1 MKTTTES
8 DAATPGLPGNPQRRT
23 ELYGILTTTSATFL
37 TSFAGSSSN
46 IALPRIAADFGL
58 DAVNL
63 GWIALSYMLATA
75 ALVLPMG
82 RLGDLYGRHRIFITG
97 VVIFAVGSLACAFAA
112 NIGQLI
118 AFRVIQGAGASM
130 QFATGMAITTSIFPI
145 KRRGM
150 ALGINTASVYFGL
163 SVGPTFGGW
172 LTHAFGWPA
181 VFFACIPPALLV
193 LVISGFLLKGEWKDA
208 EGETFDL
215 PGTIVYGAA
224 LVALLLGLTWITRP
238 TGPVLVAGSV
248 GLFVLLGF
256 IENRTPYPVVNLRIF
271 RGNRT
276 FTFSNVAAL
285 INYSATF
292 GTGFLLSLYL
302 QNIKEFTP
310 QHAGTILLTQPIIQA
325 VLSPVAGRL
334 SDRVEPTVLAS
345 AGMLVTTAGL
355 AAMSF
360 HGPDTPIW
368 FTVGSLALLGCG
380 FALFSS
386 PNTNAV
392 MRSLER
398 RDFGIGSAT
407 LSTMRIIGQIMS
419 LGIATVLFAVILG
432 DVEIS
437 GEVAP
442 QFLSSMHIA
451 FRIFAALCLTGVF
464 FSLNRGKVLTGQR
477 DPSQSA

>member
-1 MKTTTES
+1 MTLGM
-8 DAATPGLPGNPQRRT
+8 DGVRDRRT
-23 ELYGILTTTSATFL
+23 ELFGILTTTSATFL

-46 IALPRIAADFGL
+46 IALPTIASAFGL

-97 VVIFAVGSLACAFAA
+97 VIIFTVGSLACAFAT

-130 QFATGMAITTSIFPI
+130 QFATGMAITTSIFPLQ
-145 KRRGM
+145 RRGT
-150 ALGINTASVYFGL
+150 ALGINTASVYIGL

-181 VFFACIPPALLV
+181 VFWACIPPGLLV
-193 LVISGFLLKGEWKDA
+193 LVISGLLLKGEWKDA

-215 PGTIVYGAA
+215 LGTIVYGAA
-224 LVALLLGLTWITRP
+224 LVALLLGLTWITRT
-238 TGPVLVAGSV
+238 TGPILVVASV
-248 GLFVLLGF
+248 GLFLLLGF
-256 IENRTPYPVVNLRIF
+256 IENRTRYPVVNLRIF

-302 QNIKEFTP
+302 QNIKGFTP

-325 VLSPVAGRL
+325 ILSPVAGRL

-368 FTVGSLALLGCG
+368 FTMGSLALLGCG

-432 DVEIS
+432 DVEIDRKV
-437 GEVAP
+437 GP
-442 QFLSSMHIA
+442 QFLTSMHLA

-464 FSLNRGKVLTGQR
+464 FSLNRGNVLDRQR
-477 DPSQSA
+477 DRSQSA